1 VFGLLS
7 GAFIQYDATI
17 PLEVSRMW
25 LKNVGLFI
33 FQNNWPWWLTGLLI
47 GLTVLALVWVTGRL
61 FGVSSAYSDVCD
73 LPTCRFMTWRIWFII
88 GLPLG
93 AFLAHLYSW
102 NWTLLYGR
110 LDALC
115 MGSSFL
121 KILVLFLGGFL
132 LGFGA
137 RWSGGCTGGHTI
149 MGIAQR
155 SLMSL
160 VSTLV

>member
-1 VFGLLS
+1 MTLQSV
-7 GAFIQYDATI
+7 AFF
-17 PLEVSRMW
+17 L
-25 LKNVGLFI
+25 
-33 FQNNWPWWLTGLLI
+33 FQNNWDWRLTGVLL
-47 GLTVLALVWVTGRL
+47 GLTVFALVWVTGRL

-73 LPTCRFMTWRIWFII
+73 LAGGGLMTWKIWFII

-93 AFLAHLYSW
+93 ALVAHFHGWS
-102 NWTLLYGR
+102 WTLLYGR

-115 MGSSFL
+115 LGNMFL
-121 KILVLFLGGFL
+121 KIILLFMGGFL

-155 SLMSL
+155 SIMSIAATVVFLLAGIVMAHLL
-160 VSTLV
+160 VRGM